1 MIQFDYYFPMFRN
14 HIFGVSNWN
23 DLKFQH
29 KTQVVRF
36 SVIGYPWFSD
46 IFEGLLRQATTM
58 NTLVSLS
65 TTVGRETAGGCVE
78 VWCHVMKSQGYPGCL
93 VFFWRMKS

>member
-1 MIQFDYYFPMFRN
+1 MGRN

-23 DLKFQH
+23 DLKFQQH
-29 KTQVVRF
+29 KKQVVCFFGYRL
-36 SVIGYPWFSD
+36 SIGSP
-46 IFEGLLRQATTM
+46 IFFAGLLRQATTM

-93 VFFWRMKS
+93 VFF

>member
-1 MIQFDYYFPMFRN
+1 MGRT

-23 DLKFQH
+23 DLKFQQH
-29 KTQVVRF
+29 KKQIKTNCLFF

-46 IFEGLLRQATTM
+46 IFGGLLRQATTM

-93 VFFWRMKS
+93 VFF